1 MPKGSQTVTAGGDLH
16 PALKII
22 SGRDYS
28 IIKYACKYPNVS
40 DDNLPYRHIRSLP
53 IQEKNRHIGSYLKNA
68 EQTGGCF
75 MKNGVCILNKTGF
88 ILRVVHP
95 LTRCYTDTAS
105 LSLYGENTHE
115 KS

>member
-1 MPKGSQTVTAGGDLH
+1 MPKGSQNVTAGGDLH

-68 EQTGGCF
+68 EANRG
-75 MKNGVCILNKTGF
+75 L
-88 ILRVVHP
+88 L
-95 LTRCYTDTAS
+95 
-105 LSLYGENTHE
+105 HE
-115 KS
+115 KRRLHSEQNGLYPSRCSPPHQVLY